1 MAARGAWSKEQVW
14 NKILETFPGSFVNE
28 KEIRVPMVENGE
40 RIEIKVTLTAAK
52 TNVGGDAGIASEEAS
67 EGGQPNVVED
77 TVTVAPPSAEEKAQV
92 SNLLAKL
99 GL

>member
-14 NKILETFPGSFVNE
+14 NKILESFPGSFVNE
-28 KEIRVPMVENGE
+28 KEIRVPMIENGE

-52 TNVGGDAGIASEEAS
+52 TNVGDGETASETES
-67 EGGQPNVVED
+67 VND
-77 TVTVAPPSAEEKAQV
+77 STNTSTVKEVAPPSAEEKAQV

>member
-28 KEIRVPMVENGE
+28 KEIRIPMIENGD

-52 TNVGGDAGIASEEAS
+52 TNVGRDAANEATQGT
-67 EGGQPNVVED
+67 EA
-77 TVTVAPPSAEEKAQV
+77 TVSAPTEVLPPSEEEKAQV
-92 SNLLAKL
+92 NNLLAKL

>member
-28 KEIRVPMVENGE
+28 KEIRIPMIENGD

-52 TNVGGDAGIASEEAS
+52 TNVGDGAANEATQ
-67 EGGQPNVVED
+67 GVEAAVSAP
-77 TVTVAPPSAEEKAQV
+77 TEVLPPSEEEKAQV
-92 SNLLAKL
+92 NNLLAKL

>member
-28 KEIRVPMVENGE
+28 KEIRIPMIENGD

-52 TNVGGDAGIASEEAS
+52 TNVGGDTANEAVHGT
-67 EGGQPNVVED
+67 EA
-77 TVTVAPPSAEEKAQV
+77 TVSAPTEVLPPSEEEKAQV
-92 SNLLAKL
+92 NNLLAKL

>member
-1 MAARGAWSKEQVW
+1 MAARGAWSKEQVT

-28 KEIRVPMVENGE
+28 KEIRIPMIENGD

-52 TNVGGDAGIASEEAS
+52 TNVGRDAANEATQGTEAAVS
-67 EGGQPNVVED
+67 APTEVL
-77 TVTVAPPSAEEKAQV
+77 PPSEEEKAQV
-92 SNLLAKL
+92 NNLLAKL

>member
-28 KEIRVPMVENGE
+28 KEIRIPMIENGD

-52 TNVGGDAGIASEEAS
+52 TNVGGDAAKEATQGT
-67 EGGQPNVVED
+67 EA
-77 TVTVAPPSAEEKAQV
+77 TVSAPTEVLPPSEEEKAQV
-92 SNLLAKL
+92 NNLLAKL

>member
-14 NKILETFPGSFVNE
+14 NKILETFPGAFVNE

-52 TNVGGDAGIASEEAS
+52 TNVGGDAGVKVEES
-67 EGGQPNVVED
+67 TDGQPHMTED
-77 TVTVAPPSAEEKAQV
+77 TETVAPPSEEEKAQV
-92 SNLLAKL
+92 SSLLAKL

>member
-14 NKILETFPGSFVNE
+14 NKILETCPGSFVNE
-28 KEIRVPMVENGE
+28 KEIRIPMIENGD

-52 TNVGGDAGIASEEAS
+52 TNVGGDAANEAVQGAEAAVS
-67 EGGQPNVVED
+67 APTEVL
-77 TVTVAPPSAEEKAQV
+77 PPSEEEKAQV
-92 SNLLAKL
+92 NNLLAKL

>member
-28 KEIRVPMVENGE
+28 KEIRIPMIENGD

-52 TNVGGDAGIASEEAS
+52 TNVGGNACKCGRKK
-67 EGGQPNVVED
+67 GGCLCLTIISLGTARSPRI
-77 TVTVAPPSAEEKAQV
+77 
-92 SNLLAKL
+92 LA
-99 GL
+99 

>member
-28 KEIRVPMVENGE
+28 KEIRIPMIENGD
-40 RIEIKVTLTAAK
+40 RIEIKVTLTCAK
-52 TNVGGDAGIASEEAS
+52 VNVGDGAANEAVQ
-67 EGGQPNVVED
+67 GVEA
-77 TVTVAPPSAEEKAQV
+77 TVSAPTEVLPPSEEEKAQV
-92 SNLLAKL
+92 NNLLAKL